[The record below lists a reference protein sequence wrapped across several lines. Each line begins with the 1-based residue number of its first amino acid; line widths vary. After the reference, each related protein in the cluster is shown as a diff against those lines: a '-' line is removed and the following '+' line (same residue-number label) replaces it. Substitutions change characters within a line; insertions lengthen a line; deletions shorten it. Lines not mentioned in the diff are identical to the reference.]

1 MSNLQIKTA
10 PLSVRKSRDKI
21 EESVAGLDESVYH
34 FVGEPDKDKKKK
46 LVKIVDITGKKKV
59 ISIW

>member
-34 FVGEPDKDKKKK
+34 FVGEPDKDKKN
-46 LVKIVDITGKKKV
+46 
-59 ISIW
+59 W